1 MSFLLLL
8 PLLFSAPTYAQ
19 LLKIK
24 AEVLSQYD
32 ALFARYAGWTG
43 ADGDYSVALS
53 DKVTLWLYSDTWVGK
68 VRANRHVDSTMI
80 NNSVALQHGKDPRT
94 ATVKFFYGKV
104 KNGKPTA
111 LIIPADGQGRF
122 WLHHGVLTEKGLYLF
137 MMQIDSTADGGFKQ
151 IGEWLGHVSNPDAL
165 PSKWH
170 ITQRK
175 IPFGRFSAQGDTVF
189 GSSLLK
195 DNGFIYIYG
204 NDEDIEDGSY
214 HRKHMIVARVAEDD
228 LADFDKW
235 RFYTNGDW
243 QPDFKKAS
251 RLCPNIAN
259 EYSVSYQPS
268 VGKYVMV
275 YTENGIS
282 KNIVLRIAP
291 TPYGEWSEPT
301 IVYQCP
307 ESAWNAKIVCYAA
320 KAHLTLS
327 MKPDELIVTYIASSS
342 DFFHMAGDAR
352 LYRPRFLRL
361 QLSPSEGDKIDRQCN
376 LNYMS
381 APNHSFNPTP
391 REQFFHH

>member
-1 MSFLLLL
+1 
-8 PLLFSAPTYAQ
+8 
-19 LLKIK
+19 
-24 AEVLSQYD
+24 
-32 ALFARYAGWTG
+32 
-43 ADGDYSVALS
+43 
-53 DKVTLWLYSDTWVGK
+53 
-68 VRANRHVDSTMI
+68 
-80 NNSVALQHGKDPRT
+80 
-94 ATVKFFYGKV
+94 
-104 KNGKPTA
+104 
-111 LIIPADGQGRF
+111 
-122 WLHHGVLTEKGLYLF
+122 
-137 MMQIDSTADGGFKQ
+137 
-151 IGEWLGHVSNPDAL
+151 
-165 PSKWH
+165 
-170 ITQRK
+170 
-175 IPFGRFSAQGDTVF
+175 
-189 GSSLLK
+189 LLK

-327 MKPDELIVTYIASSS
+327 MQPDELIVTYIASSS